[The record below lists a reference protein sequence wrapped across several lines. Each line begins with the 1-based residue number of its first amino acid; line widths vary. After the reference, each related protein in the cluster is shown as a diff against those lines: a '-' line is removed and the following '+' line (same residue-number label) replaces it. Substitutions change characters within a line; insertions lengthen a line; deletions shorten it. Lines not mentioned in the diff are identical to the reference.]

1 MSNEITTAM
10 VEQFR
15 ANVIHLAQQK
25 TSRLWSFVQ
34 LKDNVKGKSEY
45 FERIGKSKMRRR
57 TTRHPDSPQMDT
69 PHSRRKV
76 SMVTTDWGDFV
87 DTADMHRVLIDPV
100 SAYTMSASGAVGR
113 EKDKT
118 IIDACVGNSYGGA
131 AGTDTIALPA
141 AQKIAADNIG
151 LTITKLKKAKKTMDE
166 AEIDEEGR
174 VIVVSSQ
181 QISELL
187 DDSKFTSIDYNSV
200 KALVEGKIDTYLGFK
215 FTRIEPRKGAPTAG
229 AASGD
234 NEHGLPYNATTDV
247 TSCLA
252 FWGAALGLAI
262 GMMDNFKFTERADK
276 SFAKYLYCEMDIGAT
291 RTQEEGVVQIDCDNS
306 PA

>member
-1 MSNEITTAM
+1 MSMEISVAE

-15 ANVIHLAQQK
+15 SNVIHLAQQK

-34 LKDNVKGKSEY
+34 LKDNVKGKAEY
-45 FERIGKSKMRRR
+45 FERIGKSKMRKR

-76 SMVTTDWGDFV
+76 SLATTDWGDFV

-100 SAYTMSASGAVGR
+100 SAYTASASSAVGR

-118 IIDACVGNSYGGA
+118 IIDACVGNAYGGA
-131 AGTDTIALPA
+131 AGADVIALPA

-166 AEIDEEGR
+166 AEIDDEGR

-181 QISELL
+181 QISDLL
-187 DDSKFTSIDYNSV
+187 DDAKFTSVDFNTI
-200 KALVEGKIDTYLGFK
+200 KALVSGTVDNYMGFK
-215 FTRIEPRKGAPTAG
+215 FVRIEPRKGAPTAG
-229 AASGD
+229 TASGD
-234 NEHGLPYNATTDV
+234 NEHGLPFNASTDV
-247 TSCLA
+247 TSCIA
-252 FWGAALGLAI
+252 FWGMAIGLAI
-262 GMMDNFKFTERADK
+262 GQMDNFKFTERADK
-276 SFAKYLYCEMDIGAT
+276 SFAKYLYCEMDIGGG
-291 RTQEEGVVQIDCDNS
+291 RTQEEGVVMIDCDNS